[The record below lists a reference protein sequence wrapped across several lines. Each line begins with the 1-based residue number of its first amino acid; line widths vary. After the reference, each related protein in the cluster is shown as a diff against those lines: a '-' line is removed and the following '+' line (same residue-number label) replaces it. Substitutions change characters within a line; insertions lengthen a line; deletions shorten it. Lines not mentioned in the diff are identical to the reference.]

1 MNIPS
6 PAPRPVAP
14 PAPLTAA
21 DHPDIER
28 LFRRAGRRHL
38 HLDWRTLE
46 AWLPDPALCCWV
58 IHGRNAVQAMM
69 GATIHTPPEGPAVA
83 WLRFMVPASQ
93 TDGDPSLEALWE
105 ALAADLRGRG
115 VGLVGVLLLDGWISH
130 LLTGWGFAEG
140 NAVISMARRK
150 GPLPD
155 PPTPPL
161 TTREVQGPVELDEIV
176 RLDHAAFGPLWQY
189 SRDTLAAAQR
199 QSATF
204 TRLERDGAL
213 IGYQLSTEHVG
224 SAHLARLAVLP
235 EEQGHGYGAMLIG
248 EMARFFARRDID
260 LITVNTQEDNIRSQR
275 LYVRLGFRMIGQRA
289 PVWTLAL

>member
-1 MNIPS
+1 MNIP
-6 PAPRPVAP
+6 PLPFHPITPPVPLAPG
-14 PAPLTAA
+14 
-21 DHPDIER
+21 DHRDVEQ

-46 AWLPDPALCCWV
+46 AWLPNPALCCWV
-58 IHGRNAVQAMM
+58 IHGRNTVQAVM

-83 WLRFMVPASQ
+83 WLRFIVPASQ
-93 TDGDPSLEALWE
+93 TDDDPSLEALWE

-115 VGLVGVLLLDGWISH
+115 VGLVGVLLLDGWIDH
-130 LLTGWGFAEG
+130 LLTGWGFAED
-140 NAVISMARRK
+140 NAVISMARRR
-150 GPLPD
+150 GWLPD

-161 TTREVQGPVELDEIV
+161 TIREMQGPAELDEIV

-204 TRLERDGAL
+204 TRLEREGEL
-213 IGYQLSTEHVG
+213 IGYQLSTEHIG

-235 EEQGHGYGAMLIG
+235 AELGHGYGGLLTG
-248 EMARFFARRDID
+248 EMARFFAKRGIE

-275 LYVRLGFRMIGQRA
+275 LYARLGFRIIGQRA